1 MAWTHGVEQSRR
13 APSEAADAGPTTFGK
28 YTLIARLG
36 SGGMAEAHLAMLHG
50 SMGFQKLVVLKRM
63 HASLGRDQHFVQ
75 MFVDEARLAAR
86 LNHPNVVSTT
96 EVGEVDGDYFI
107 AMEYLEGLSLD
118 RVVRKYLGDG
128 GSMPIGLLLRVACD
142 ALEGLHHA
150 HELRDF
156 DGRPLQVVHRDV
168 TPSNIFVTADGM
180 GKVLDFGIAKAAL
193 QDEATRTG
201 MLKGKLAYMAPEQ
214 FYPSP
219 IDRRADLWSM
229 GVLLWEMITGRR
241 LFKAANDAVT
251 YKNIAGMA
259 VPPLREF
266 RADAPEGLDAALG
279 RALERDREHR
289 YADAESMRRAL
300 DVFVREGACATSRA
314 DVAAEMRQSFG
325 DVLEENRR
333 VIREYARPGAVHE
346 GLPLGLSA
354 SGTLRRGAGATLPP
368 TPDVLDARTLGIA
381 PIAPA
386 TPRQAAPQPPPED
399 DDEDDD
405 QFDTMVNERV
415 VGQRTVR
422 DAVMAIEPL
431 RTGTVPAQP
440 MPPRPIGAAVR
451 PASGPGG
458 DRSTRLDGTP
468 DVGAFDP
475 FDPHEYGATTQRPV
489 NAQPESQAETD
500 TVIESRAGLMQGAG
514 LVAIPSV
521 SLPAAGQGEPEARPP
536 IAATMAL
543 PSVQLPEFVPGA
555 MAPGGVAAPQGAAGI
570 YGQTTEAFPA
580 AEGPAPGRLRA
591 RLVAALGWVI
601 LLAVLGG
608 LGALGWSER
617 EGLMAGLRALIDDAP
632 PDPLSTGTFRLRV
645 LSTPSGAHVY
655 EGDQD
660 LGFTPLELPMMRR
673 EVRAQPRRFVVR
685 HPGFRDVVIEQGTS
699 PHSVVVLQV
708 NLIR

>member
-1 MAWTHGVEQSRR
+1 MACTHRVEPSRR
-13 APSEAADAGPTTFGK
+13 ATSEDAATGPTTFGK

-118 RVVRKYLGDG
+118 RVVRKYLSDG
-128 GSMPIGLLLRVACD
+128 GAMPIGLLLRVACD

-241 LFKAANDAVT
+241 LFKGANDAVT

-259 VPPLREF
+259 VPSLRQF
-266 RADAPEGLDAALG
+266 RPDAPEGLDAALG
-279 RALERDREHR
+279 RALERDRERR
-289 YADAESMRRAL
+289 YADAEEMRRGL
-300 DVFVREGACATSRA
+300 DVFVREGPLVTSRA

-333 VIREYARPGAVHE
+333 VIREYARPGAVHD

-368 TPDVLDARTLGIA
+368 NSDVLDARTLGIA
-381 PIAPA
+381 PIRPSPALSSKAP
-386 TPRQAAPQPPPED
+386 D

-422 DAVMAIEPL
+422 EDVMAIEPL
-431 RTGTVPAQP
+431 RSATLPAQAGLSKPLGPVIEVP
-440 MPPRPIGAAVR
+440 MPGR
-451 PASGPGG
+451 G
-458 DRSTRLDGTP
+458 DPERNTRLDGTP
-468 DVGAFDP
+468 EVRAFDP
-475 FDPHEYGATTQRPV
+475 FDPYEYGTTAPRPTTP
-489 NAQPESQAETD
+489 APETAAETD
-500 TVIESRAGLMQGAG
+500 TVIESRAGLLQGAG
-514 LVAIPSV
+514 VVAIPAV
-521 SLPAAGQGEPEARPP
+521 ALPTAPLDGPVRAETF
-536 IAATMAL
+536 AATRAVS
-543 PSVQLPEFVPGA
+543 PA
-555 MAPGGVAAPQGAAGI
+555 MLPGGEGFVEGPQPVVGAGI
-570 YGQTTEAFPA
+570 YGQPTEAYPA
-580 AEGPAPGRLRA
+580 APEPAHARGRD
-591 RLVAALGWVI
+591 RLVSALGWVI
-601 LLAVLGG
+601 LLAVVGG
-608 LGALGWSER
+608 LGVVGWTER
-617 EGLMAGLRALIDDAP
+617 AGLVSGLRALVDDTP

-645 LSTPSGAHVY
+645 LSAPPGAHVY

-673 EVRAQPRRFVVR
+673 EVRVQPRRFVVR
-685 HPGFRDVVIEQGTS
+685 HPGYRDVVIEQGTS

>member
-1 MAWTHGVEQSRR
+1 MAWTPGVEQGRR
-13 APSEAADAGPTTFGK
+13 APSETAAAGPTTFGK

-63 HASLGRDQHFVQ
+63 HASLGRDEHFVQ

-96 EVGEVDGDYFI
+96 EVGEIDGDYFI

-118 RVVRKYLGDG
+118 RIVRKYLGDG
-128 GSMPIGLLLRVACD
+128 GAMPMGLLLRVACD

-150 HELRDF
+150 HKLRDF

-214 FYPSP
+214 FYPDP

-241 LFKAANDAVT
+241 LFKGANDALT
-251 YKNIAGMA
+251 YKNIASMP
-259 VPPLREF
+259 VPALREF
-266 RADAPEGLDAALG
+266 RPDAPAGLDAALG
-279 RALERDREHR
+279 RALKRDRARR
-289 YADAESMRRAL
+289 YADAEEMRQAL
-300 DVFVREGACATSRA
+300 DEFVREGELRTSRA
-314 DVAAEMRQSFG
+314 DVAAEMRRAFG

-333 VIREYARPGAVHE
+333 VIREYARPGVVHE

-354 SGTLRRGAGATLPP
+354 SGALRKGAGATLPP
-368 TPDVLDARTLGIA
+368 TPDVLDARALGIT
-381 PIAPA
+381 PIAPRGQDPV
-386 TPRQAAPQPPPED
+386 TQPD
-399 DDEDDD
+399 DDDDL
-405 QFDTMVNERV
+405 FDTVVNERV
-415 VGQRTVR
+415 VGQRTMR
-422 DAVMAIEPL
+422 DAVMAIEPI
-431 RTGTVPAQP
+431 RTGSLPAQP
-440 MPPRPIGAAVR
+440 GAAGAVGAAR
-451 PASGPGG
+451 DDNA
-458 DRSTRLDGTP
+458 RSTRLDGTP
-468 DVGAFDP
+468 DGRAFDP
-475 FDPHEYGATTQRPV
+475 FDPHEYGTTQPRPASPV
-489 NAQPESQAETD
+489 PSPAPSAESAAETN
-500 TVIESRAGLMQGAG
+500 TVVESRSGMLQAAGI
-514 LVAIPSV
+514 VPIPSV
-521 SLPAAGQGEPEARPP
+521 SLPAAPRDSGGYVHQVPVATTAVPP
-536 IAATMAL
+536 AML
-543 PSVQLPEFVPGA
+543 PGGPQFVP
-555 MAPGGVAAPQGAAGI
+555 AAPQGV
-570 YGQTTEAFPA
+570 YGQPTEALPA
-580 AEGPAPGRLRA
+580 GEAPSGGS

-601 LLAVLGG
+601 LIAVVVA

-617 EGLMAGLRALIDDAP
+617 QGLEAGFRALVSDAP
-632 PDPLSTGTFRLRV
+632 ADPLSTGVFRLRV
-645 LSTPSGAHVY
+645 MSNPPGAHVF

-660 LGFTPLELPMMRR
+660 LGFTPLELPLTRR
-673 EVRAQPRRFVVR
+673 EVRARPRRFVVR
-685 HPGFRDVVIEQGTS
+685 HPGYRDVVIEQGTS